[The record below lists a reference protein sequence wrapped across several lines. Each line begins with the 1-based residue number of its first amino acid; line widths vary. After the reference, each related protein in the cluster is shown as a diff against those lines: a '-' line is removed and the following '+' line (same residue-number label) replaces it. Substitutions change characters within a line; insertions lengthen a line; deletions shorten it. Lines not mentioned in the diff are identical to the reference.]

1 MLFSI
6 ITKTL
11 NWDILTDVIGLRM
24 KDFNIF
30 EVPWKIQFLGMG
42 GRVTK
47 NQNIW
52 DSLKRGA
59 WTVCRFKGRLG

>member
-30 EVPWKIQFLGMG
+30 GVPWKIQFLGMG

-47 NQNIW
+47 TKIYEI
-52 DSLKRGA
+52 A
-59 WTVCRFKGRLG
+59 